1 MNRDF
6 LTVEQVAAL
15 LHVSKRTV
23 HELTRTCA
31 IPHRRIGGTRRCLF
45 VRTEIDAW
53 LDGVTLETRD
63 APNGGRIVRP
73 AQTTS
78 TLRRIA

>member
-1 MNRDF
+1 MSNDF
-6 LTVEQVAAL
+6 LTVEQVAEL
-15 LHVSKRTV
+15 LHMSKRTV

-45 VRTEIDAW
+45 VRDELDAW
-53 LDGVTLETRD
+53 LDGATIETRD

-73 AQTTS
+73 VPTTS